1 MRAGAASKI
10 DAVAASVGMK
20 EGVWPWPCV
29 VTLPPLAGN
38 QPAVH
43 SLREVTCVL
52 SIFGLAATVSRE
64 ERGRSAPVAVRRYA
78 ECQLKMLIAEAA
90 RSAPKSI
97 CLSETTHPCAL
108 VPPFQQLGEDVFC
121 GSREHHAAPAQVD
134 R

>member
-1 MRAGAASKI
+1 MAVSGDFTSTCRHPGSGAL
-10 DAVAASVGMK
+10 G
-20 EGVWPWPCV
+20 
-29 VTLPPLAGN
+29 
-38 QPAVH
+38 
-43 SLREVTCVL
+43 LRGRHTN
-52 SIFGLAATVSRE
+52 FGGAATVSRE

-78 ECQLKMLIAEAA
+78 EWQLKMLIAEAA

>member
-1 MRAGAASKI
+1 MAVRGDFTSTCRCQTSGAFAL
-10 DAVAASVGMK
+10 
-20 EGVWPWPCV
+20 EG
-29 VTLPPLAGN
+29 
-38 QPAVH
+38 H
-43 SLREVTCVL
+43 L
-52 SIFGLAATVSRE
+52 SNFGGEATVSGV

-78 ECQLKMLIAEAA
+78 EWQLKMLIAEAA